1 MLRDIYLGLGS
12 NIGDR
17 MGALKKALTL
27 LEEKDAVTVIECSDV
42 YETKPVGVT
51 DQADFLNIALRGTTS
66 SSPKELLNITQ
77 SIEKE
82 MGRTK
87 NIRWGPRNI
96 DLDILLYNDENI
108 MMEELI
114 IPHPR
119 MEERA
124 FVLIPLLD
132 VILNPRSAE
141 VKQWL
146 NRLPAE
152 EKEKVLLYKQ
162 TGGWLT

>member
-1 MLRDIYLGLGS
+1 MPKDIYLGLGS

-17 MGALKKALTL
+17 MEALKKALKL
-27 LEEKDAVTVIECSDV
+27 LEETEAVTIIECSDI

-66 SSPKELLNITQ
+66 SSPKELLGITQ

-82 MGRTK
+82 MGRIK
-87 NIRWGPRNI
+87 DMRWGPRNI

-108 MMEELI
+108 MMEELV

-119 MEERA
+119 MKERA

-132 VILNPRSAE
+132 VTLNPGSAE

-146 NRLPAE
+146 DRLPAE
-152 EKEKVLLYKQ
+152 EKEGVLLYKQ
-162 TGGWLT
+162 TGGRLT